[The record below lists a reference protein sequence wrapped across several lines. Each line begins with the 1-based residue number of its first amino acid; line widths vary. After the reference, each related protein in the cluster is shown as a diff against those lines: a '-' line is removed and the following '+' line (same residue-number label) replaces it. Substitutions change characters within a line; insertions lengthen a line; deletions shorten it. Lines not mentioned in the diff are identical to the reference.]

1 VCPFVL
7 ILSNSLLNYLSAY
20 KKGNF
25 VRLEDL
31 KPLLYLKYMSNC
43 LKESSYYLR
52 GSKVRFLARDVTKI
66 ASLLKPPLKRLY
78 NATKLKFIVKAD
90 IVKDSIILQFGS
102 VFDYLVDLFII
113 KLYRSP
119 SISNS
124 CALGRIIV

>member
-1 VCPFVL
+1 
-7 ILSNSLLNYLSAY
+7 
-20 KKGNF
+20 
-25 VRLEDL
+25 
-31 KPLLYLKYMSNC
+31 MSNC

-90 IVKDSIILQFGS
+90 IVKDSIIPQFGS

-113 KLYRSP
+113 KLYKSP